1 MKTGTEREG
10 REDHAKDAK
19 KSRSRH
25 FGCSFCG
32 LRVTFAAFAYGS
44 PDLKVAA

>member
-19 KSRSRH
+19 KSRRKN
-25 FGCSFCG
+25 FGYSFCD
-32 LRVTFAAFAYGS
+32 LRGAFAAFAYGS
-44 PDLKVAA
+44 PDSKALA